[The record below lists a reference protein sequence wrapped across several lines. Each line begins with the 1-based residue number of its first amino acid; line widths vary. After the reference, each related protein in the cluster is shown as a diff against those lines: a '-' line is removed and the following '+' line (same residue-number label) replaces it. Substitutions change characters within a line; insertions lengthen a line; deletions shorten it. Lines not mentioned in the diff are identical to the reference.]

1 MLATPLFL
9 GELLRKVQKGHLQ
22 PAQLVHRLCDRIEA
36 VDTHIQAF
44 LPEPG
49 RRERLLADL
58 AALEQRF
65 PAHRERPPLFG
76 IPVGVKDIFRV
87 HGFATRAGSGLPEHL
102 FAGEEAVAV
111 TRLKE
116 AGALVLGK
124 TVTTEFAW
132 FQPGL
137 TRNPHN
143 TGHTPGGSSSGSA
156 AAVAAGMCPL
166 ALGTQTIGSVIR
178 PASYCGIVG
187 FKPSYGR
194 IPTNGCVPFSHSVD
208 HVGFFVPDIASVD
221 LVAGVL
227 CDTWSDALPP
237 HASASTWVIGVPS
250 GDYLDQAEPEMRA
263 MFDKAVESLAKA
275 GHEIRFENL
284 FPEWAEL
291 VESHYDLI
299 AAEMA
304 VFHRPWFEAH
314 RNRYRKGSRDLIE
327 RGLGVSPAALENAR
341 DGRQRV
347 RDRVVQC
354 MNEKGIDGWLTP
366 SATGPAPEGLEST
379 GNPRMNLPWTYTG
392 LPTVSVPAGRSEK
405 GLPMGFQWVGRFGE
419 DEQLVRMLNGLTGST
434 ANR

>member
-1 MLATPLFL
+1 MSAVQALSEMLRS
-9 GELLRKVQKGHLQ
+9 GERDLDAFIHSV
-22 PAQLVHRLCDRIEA
+22 CDR
-36 VDTHIQAF
+36 VDEMETVLQAL
-44 LPEPG
+44 LPEPN
-49 RRERLLADL
+49 RRERLLAD
-58 AALEQRF
+58 ARAL
-65 PAHRERPPLFG
+65 RERYPDPASRPALFG
-76 IPVGVKDIFRV
+76 VPVGVKDLFHV
-87 HGFATRAGSGLPEHL
+87 DGFETRAGSGLPPDL
-102 FAGEEAVAV
+102 FAGPEAPVV

-116 AGALVLGK
+116 HGALILGK
-124 TVTTEFAW
+124 TVAAELAFSE
-132 FQPGL
+132 PGP

-143 TGHTPGGSSSGSA
+143 PDHTPGGSSSGSA
-156 AAVAAGMCPL
+156 AAVAADYCPL
-166 ALGTQTIGSVIR
+166 ALGTQTIGSIAR